1 MTEAS
6 NTIVV
11 QSSVPIIGIV
21 GGVGSGKSTLA
32 RWVAEHHPAVVMD
45 ADRIGHALLGDAAV
59 KTALRAEFGGDI
71 FDTDGNVI
79 RSSLAQKVFGT
90 SPEQQAGR
98 QRLDALLHPLIR
110 QEIHRHVASVDPQR
124 IRVVLLD
131 AALLLESGWRDQ
143 CRAVVFIDTPL
154 ERREQWVRTNRGW
167 TVEELQRR
175 EASQWPLERKRAA
188 ADVVIP
194 NDGDVAT
201 AAADLW
207 NGIQRVL

>member
-6 NTIVV
+6 TTIVEP
-11 QSSVPIIGIV
+11 SPVPIIGIV

-32 RWVAEHHPAVVMD
+32 RWVAEHHPAEVMD
-45 ADRIGHALLGDAAV
+45 ADRIGHALLGDTAV
-59 KTALRAEFGGDI
+59 KAALRAEFGNGI
-71 FDTDGNVI
+71 FDNDGNVV
-79 RSSLAQKVFGT
+79 RSALAQKVFGT

-98 QRLDALLHPLIR
+98 QRLDALMHPLIR
-110 QEIHRHVASVDPQR
+110 QEIRRQVAAVDPQR
-124 IRVVLLD
+124 THVVLLD

-143 CRAVVFIDTPL
+143 CRAVVFVDTPA

-167 TVEELQRR
+167 AVEELQRR

-201 AAADLW
+201 SATELW
-207 NGIQRVL
+207 KGIGRFL